1 MKKTV
6 LLIGSAS
13 EIASCFHKNYSEKY
27 HIIAST
33 RSRDGTIIIDLATK
47 IDLTHIPDKL
57 DVAIFCAGITNIK
70 SLEKDILLAARVNCI
85 STIDLCRVLNA
96 RNIPILFISS
106 TAVFSQS
113 SNKNSEYD
121 SLSPECHYGL
131 FKACVENEL
140 MLSPINTIIRLPK
153 VIGRNSLLTKWGKS
167 LSEGRPITCFSDLKV
182 APLPIKLVI
191 DYFSYLIESRPDG
204 IVHLSPDSDISYYE
218 LALKLARSLNV
229 SASFIK
235 PILSV
240 ESNAEVI
247 YKPSKA
253 FLDCK
258 RTYSQSISLDDSLQ
272 IIFEDLKANLQI
284 SI

>member
-1 MKKTV
+1 MT
-6 LLIGSAS
+6 LFEIIG
-13 EIASCFHKNYSEKY
+13 F
-27 HIIAST
+27 
-33 RSRDGTIIIDLATK
+33 
-47 IDLTHIPDKL
+47 
-57 DVAIFCAGITNIK
+57 
-70 SLEKDILLAARVNCI
+70 
-85 STIDLCRVLNA
+85 
-96 RNIPILFISS
+96 
-106 TAVFSQS
+106 
-113 SNKNSEYD
+113 
-121 SLSPECHYGL
+121 GL
-131 FKACVENEL
+131 W
-140 MLSPINTIIRLPK
+140 
-153 VIGRNSLLTKWGKS
+153 VI
-167 LSEGRPITCFSDLKV
+167 
-182 APLPIKLVI
+182 
-191 DYFSYLIESRPDG
+191 SYLIESRPDG